1 MIKGLMITP
10 PVIGR
15 IAIGKVVER
24 NGKRLPEKD
33 DEFTITTQVQARG
46 QWVLHPLDEV
56 LRQAVSQ
63 PLSGIKQGAKPSL
76 SEGGEGRDRSVQPAF
91 SSQPSPRLG
100 KRSLK
105 EKMGMITDAQH
116 AVGPQVQPSAATAT
130 ATTPAR
136 RKLRSIP
143 LQMLFNDPDLNL
155 RAHYTLFDRSTARP
169 LCVGDGEICKRVT
182 SQGQASLPCPGPDA
196 CTFGQDGC
204 KPYGRLN
211 LVIGNSDELGS
222 FVFRT
227 TGFNSIRTLTAR
239 LQYFAAVSGGY
250 LAGMPLELKLR
261 GKSTTQ
267 SHRSVIYYA
276 DLIIRSGLT
285 LKEAIAQAKE
295 LAAQRQAAGF
305 DQEALDEAARR
316 GYANGSFEDSTE
328 EAADIVEEF
337 YPESPLPEGLA
348 EPATQV
354 ETPYPSPPPVPFTSS
369 QTTRQGVRR
378 QGTHGTYRPYA

>member
-46 QWVLHPLDEV
+46 QWILHPLDEA
-56 LRQAVSQ
+56 LRQAQ
-63 PLSGIKQGAKPSL
+63 HSGIKEGTKPSL
-76 SEGGEGRDRSVQPAF
+76 SEGSEEGDSSLQPTASVQ
-91 SSQPSPRLG
+91 SSPRPS

-105 EKMGMITDAQH
+105 EKMGVAAAAQQ
-116 AVGPQVQPSAATAT
+116 AADPQAQVAAAMATA
-130 ATTPAR
+130 PAR

-143 LQMLFNDPDLNL
+143 VRVLFNDPDLNL

-169 LCVGDGEICKRVT
+169 VCVGDGESCKRIT
-182 SQGQASLPCPGPDA
+182 SQGLAAMPCPGPDA
-196 CTFGQDGC
+196 CAFGQDSC

-211 LVIGNSDELGS
+211 LVIGDSDELGS

-267 SHRSVIYYA
+267 SHRSAIYYA
-276 DLIIRSGLT
+276 DLVVRSSLT
-285 LKEAIAQAKE
+285 LNEAIAQAKE
-295 LAAQRQAAGF
+295 LAAQRHMAGF
-305 DQEALDEAARR
+305 DQQALDEAARQ
-316 GYANGSFEDSTE
+316 GYANGSFEDSPE
-328 EAADIVEEF
+328 EADVIAEEF
-337 YPESPLPEGLA
+337 FPE
-348 EPATQV
+348 EP
-354 ETPYPSPPPVPFTSS
+354 SVPITS
-369 QTTRQGVRR
+369 
-378 QGTHGTYRPYA
+378 